1 MDATL
6 IVNTNGTREI
16 QYGKQS
22 LELQSYEAQ
31 RVHII
36 LSEMEVIRIREAA
49 TEDVQ
54 RILSELY

>member
-22 LELQSYEAQ
+22 LKLQSYEAT